1 MNIVVTC
8 FLVTIYV
15 YIATGKKIKPPIPEE
30 LKAACRGAGGGKR
43 ACLDE
48 KLKEFCQEGSN
59 TDTITCKIVRLKT
72 LKKSK
77 QCHLIIKLSM
87 RNRL

>member
-1 MNIVVTC
+1 MNIVTC
-8 FLVTIYV
+8 FLVTVSV
-15 YIATGKKIKPPIPEE
+15 YIVTGKRIKPPIPEE

-72 LKKSK
+72 LIPVPIAGKIYILVNVSD
-77 QCHLIIKLSM
+77 I
-87 RNRL
+87 